1 MQTGGA
7 ASHVREE
14 GAGSPAG
21 HIRAETGQR
30 PSAMGSSGAAVRTAD
45 QTQHSAQP
53 HRRPRGGLGQLP
65 CRYPRARSAGG
76 PWEILVPGDVQRL
89 TWVAGELSAAHVGLY
104 PGREGSVDTR
114 APRGL
119 YGHESPVWST
129 DTRAPRG
136 LYGHSSPMWS
146 TDTQAPC
153 GLWTREPR
161 VVYGHVSPVC
171 GGSAMAPS
179 HRDCPFMDF
188 GPFGKTGASR
198 TLGRE
203 PGGHKPCLAGGG
215 PRLGSLPEGCMS
227 SCPPDTLYSA
237 GQTFSPPLLTPHAV
251 SPAWRPQTGDSE
263 PQSWSR

>member
-1 MQTGGA
+1 MLTQCQGVGTAAPREGELVQTGGA

-136 LYGHSSPMWS
+136 LYGHSSPVWS

-153 GLWTREPR
+153 GLWTRELHVGSMDTRAPCGLQTREPR
-161 VVYGHVSPVC
+161 VVYAHASPV
-171 GGSAMAPS
+171 
-179 HRDCPFMDF
+179 
-188 GPFGKTGASR
+188 
-198 TLGRE
+198 
-203 PGGHKPCLAGGG
+203 
-215 PRLGSLPEGCMS
+215 
-227 SCPPDTLYSA
+227 
-237 GQTFSPPLLTPHAV
+237 
-251 SPAWRPQTGDSE
+251 
-263 PQSWSR
+263 

>member
-1 MQTGGA
+1 MAPSFPEAEGICTPSRGHMVPRGRGTVLTQCQGVGTAAPREGELVQTGGA

-129 DTRAPRG
+129 DTRAP
-136 LYGHSSPMWS
+136 
-146 TDTQAPC
+146 C
-153 GLWTREPR
+153 GLRTREPR
-161 VVYGHVSPVC
+161 VRRASHGSQSP
-171 GGSAMAPS
+171 
-179 HRDCPFMDF
+179 
-188 GPFGKTGASR
+188 
-198 TLGRE
+198 
-203 PGGHKPCLAGGG
+203 
-215 PRLGSLPEGCMS
+215 
-227 SCPPDTLYSA
+227 
-237 GQTFSPPLLTPHAV
+237 
-251 SPAWRPQTGDSE
+251 
-263 PQSWSR
+263 